1 MSAILPAAL
10 TTGAGCTSTGDVLTT
25 AAVDTTR
32 APQREPAPA
41 VRAQPVVVPL
51 DAQTTASPA
60 APDMNGVANAAVS
73 AVVEPLQTN
82 VEGWRLP
89 WSAGETWYLTSGP
102 HSGRRAALDFAPP
115 NFDPKTNKP
124 FPSSCSRQRSQQ
136 YWVRAV
142 APGRVSS
149 VLRAGC
155 PLVQIE
161 HADGTA
167 TNYFHLDRK
176 SVREIGLAVGDVVQ
190 SGQILGHPSCETGPR
205 ACGSTHAS
213 GVHVHFYRTVA
224 NSRKRLPADGMILSG
239 WKVRAV
245 GRIRE
250 GVLVKGTERRSTRGR
265 AIGRACSPDVGLCSG
280 QRNDL
285 ESDNVENRSE
295 TALSFAGDDS
305 RRPAAK
311 GPGGA
316 ASAATR
322 STSLRP

>member
-1 MSAILPAAL
+1 
-10 TTGAGCTSTGDVLTT
+10 
-25 AAVDTTR
+25 
-32 APQREPAPA
+32 
-41 VRAQPVVVPL
+41 
-51 DAQTTASPA
+51 
-60 APDMNGVANAAVS
+60 
-73 AVVEPLQTN
+73 
-82 VEGWRLP
+82 
-89 WSAGETWYLTSGP
+89 
-102 HSGRRAALDFAPP
+102 
-115 NFDPKTNKP
+115 
-124 FPSSCSRQRSQQ
+124 
-136 YWVRAV
+136 VRAV

-190 SGQILGHPSCETGPR
+190 AGQILGHPSCETGPR

-224 NSRKRLPADGMILSG
+224 NSRKRLPADGMVLSG

-265 AIGRACSPDVGLCSG
+265 AIGRACSPEVGLCAG

-285 ESDNVENRSE
+285 ESDNAEDRGE
-295 TALSFAGDDS
+295 TALSLASDDA
-305 RRPAAK
+305 RRPPAQAPA
-311 GPGGA
+311 GT
-316 ASAATR
+316 AATSVTR
-322 STSLRP
+322 SSSSRP